1 MTILIRVLLFALLIY
16 LIIKMIREFLAG
28 PKEEDTNVKSSAKE
42 RKVSRDVGEYV
53 DFEEV
58 KEGKGQRAKGE
69 GHTGERTGK
78 EQGAGSKGSRVSDKG
93 RGTRD
98 FR

>member
-1 MTILIRVLLFALLIY
+1 MTILFRVLLFALLIY
-16 LIIKMIREFLAG
+16 LIIRMIREFLTG

-58 KEGKGQRAKGE
+58 KEGKGQRTNGE
-69 GHTGERTGK
+69 GGTGK
-78 EQGAGSKGSRVSDKG
+78 EQGAGSKGSRVSDKN